1 MQATEGSG
9 GRRPPPLLA
18 DLELRV
24 PNWRESELWATG
36 WGGDGGGGGGNS
48 GAGPKLA
55 LKQPV
60 PLTTAHRRRTRSS
73 VFLSLILTPAVC
85 VDVWEYVLD
94 ERAGRAGE
102 KVA

>member
-9 GRRPPPLLA
+9 GRWSLPLLA

-36 WGGDGGGGGGNS
+36 WGGDGGGGNS
-48 GAGPKLA
+48 RAGPKLA

-60 PLTTAHRRRTRSS
+60 PLTTAHRRRTRSL

-85 VDVWEYVLD
+85 VDVWEYILD